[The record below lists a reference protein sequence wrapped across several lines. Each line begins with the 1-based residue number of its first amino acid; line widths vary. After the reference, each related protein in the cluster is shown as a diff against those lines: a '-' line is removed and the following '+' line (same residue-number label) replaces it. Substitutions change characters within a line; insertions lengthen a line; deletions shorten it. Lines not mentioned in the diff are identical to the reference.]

1 MRYRVAVIIACTA
14 MILVS
19 LVASPASA
27 NGDAWSWGRG
37 WGTLRHHVW
46 HYRFWH
52 HRSCRCAPGPYT
64 RYNTP
69 ARDYA
74 AFYYNSR
81 GGVGR
86 GYSTP
91 AYSTDGYAHHYSN

>member
-1 MRYRVAVIIACTA
+1 MRYRVAVILACTA

-19 LVASPASA
+19 LAASPASA
-27 NGDAWSWGRG
+27 NGGAWSWGR
-37 WGTLRHHVW
+37 GTLRHHVW

-52 HRSCRCAPGPYT
+52 HRSCRCARGPYT
-64 RYNTP
+64 RYYTP
-69 ARDYA
+69 AQDYA

-91 AYSTDGYAHHYSN
+91 AYSTDGYAHHYRN